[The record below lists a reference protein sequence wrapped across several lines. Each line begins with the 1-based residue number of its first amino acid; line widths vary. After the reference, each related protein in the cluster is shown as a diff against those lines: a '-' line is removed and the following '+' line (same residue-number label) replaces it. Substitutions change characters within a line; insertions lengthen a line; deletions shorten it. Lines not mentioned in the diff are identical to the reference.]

1 MIPAAYKL
9 AGLGFLVGLIFLI
22 PPFPASASI
31 RQHLFTRHWQTD
43 DGLPD
48 NNVEAVA
55 QGPDGYLWVATPAG
69 LARFDGIRF
78 TLFPIQNLLSSPD
91 QHIRM
96 ILCGRSG
103 VLWMASD
110 EGRIL
115 GLKPDLSTVSVPQTG
130 LPTRLPQAIADD
142 KNGGLWLG
150 YFGSP
155 WTGYSSAV
163 FRIKDGKP
171 TEFGARQGLPSGN
184 FHSMVSDREG
194 NVWLAKGKDIF
205 LYQNG
210 HLRRIASAYVTQ
222 CLAASHTN
230 AVWLVAKGH
239 LLICNSSGIQQDY
252 GTCPGLAAA
261 DTLALLEDHA
271 GAVWIGTGG
280 SGLFRYSNG
289 RFEKVE
295 TSHPTILCLAEDREG
310 NIWAGTG
317 GGGLDRISP
326 VGIQLQGLEN
336 DQIESICQD
345 RSGTLWGATQNG
357 ALVSRIH
364 DAWVPVF
371 TNAPFAGTVRC
382 ITGAADGTV
391 WIGLRD
397 GQLVHWESTNYTM
410 PHIINHIRSSIF
422 ALLPAGTPRYGVSA
436 SFSRATDVVGRTTSL
451 VPPAPTSDSD
461 LWVLRRDMLQ
471 RLHDGQYQDFVP
483 PKQVHRISAIT
494 EDADGNLWIGARGVV
509 MRFDGTNFTDE
520 SPHLPI
526 SGHPIYCLYATSDG
540 SIWISCGG
548 VGLLR
553 FDNRSVG
560 HVGPGQGL
568 FDDDISQM
576 AADNH
581 GWLWFGSDH
590 GIFKIRRDELEKAM
604 KDPDIQLR
612 PVIYQQNEGLNS
624 VEALSSTTVPFVLPR
639 AIVGYDGQVWMLT
652 HTGVITANPNMI
664 PTYSTAPPVL
674 LTRVAMDNQTIAS
687 YSDDNSAIINP
698 QSSLRTSTLQLPPS
712 HRHLEFD
719 FTAFHFSAPENIHFR
734 YQLAGFDTNWIDA
747 GPERNATY
755 SRLVSGDYQFH
766 VQACIGDGPWSE
778 STLAF
783 VVTPFLWDR
792 RWFQAAILL
801 LFTSS
806 VIAIVRYISFRRLQ
820 AQMRLVEQRAALEKE
835 RTRIARDLHDDLGG
849 SLNSVALTLDMVQ
862 RLAPPE
868 SVNGKIQHCSTMVR
882 QVARSVDEIVWAINP
897 RNDTLRYMVDYISQF
912 AVEYL
917 HAANIPCRVDLPDA
931 IPNRMVSPEAR
942 HNLLLIVKE
951 ALSNIARHSRANE
964 VLLRVATS
972 EKKVAITIQD
982 NGCGFNNA
990 PDNASCDGLR
1000 NMRQRIE
1007 EIGGQFELES
1017 RPGEGTRVGVTYIWP
1032 SNEI

>member
-1 MIPAAYKL
+1 
-9 AGLGFLVGLIFLI
+9 V
-22 PPFPASASI
+22 
-31 RQHLFTRHWQTD
+31 WQTD

-78 TLFPIQNLLSSPD
+78 GRFPIQNLVSSPD
-91 QHIRM
+91 EHIRIVM
-96 ILCGRSG
+96 CGRGG

-110 EGRIL
+110 DGRIT
-115 GLKPDLSTVSVPQTG
+115 GLNPDFSTVSVPQTG
-130 LPTRLPQAIADD
+130 LPTHFPQGIAED

-155 WTGYSSAV
+155 WTGYSSTI
-163 FRIKDGKP
+163 FRIKNGQPK
-171 TEFGARQGLPSGN
+171 EFNTKQGLPAGN
-184 FHSMVSDREG
+184 FHSVVSDHDG
-194 NVWLAKGKDIF
+194 NIWLAKGKEIF
-205 LYQNG
+205 IFQNG
-210 HLRRIASAYVTQ
+210 RLRRVASAYVTQ

-230 AVWLVAKGH
+230 AVWLVKDGH
-239 LLICNSSGIQQDY
+239 LLSCDFSGALEDY
-252 GTCPGLAAA
+252 GTCPGLSSA
-261 DTLALLEDHA
+261 DTLALLEDHT
-271 GAVWIGTGG
+271 GAVWIGTDGA
-280 SGLFRYSNG
+280 GLFRYSNG
-289 RFEKVE
+289 GFAKVE
-295 TSHPTILCLAEDREG
+295 TSHSMILCLAEDREG

-326 VGIQLQGLEN
+326 GGIRLEGLEN
-336 DQIESICQD
+336 SQIESICED
-345 RSGTLWGATQNG
+345 RDGTLWGATQSG
-357 ALVSRIH
+357 ALVSRVD

-371 TNAPFAGTVRC
+371 TNTPFAGTVRC
-382 ITGAADGTV
+382 LTDAADGTV

-397 GQLVHWESTNYTM
+397 GQLVHLGNTNYAM
-410 PHIINHIRSSIF
+410 PRIINHVRSSIF
-422 ALLPAGTPRYGVSA
+422 ALLPASMSGAPHDGVTSSA
-436 SFSRATDVVGRTTSL
+436 G
-451 VPPAPTSDSD
+451 DSEGD

-471 RLHDGQYQDFVP
+471 RLHDGVYQDFVP

-509 MRFDGTNFTDE
+509 MRFDGKTFTDE
-520 SPHLPI
+520 SSRMPI
-526 SGHPIYCLYATSDG
+526 AGRAISCLYATPDG
-540 SIWISCGG
+540 SIWISCSG

-553 FDNRSVG
+553 LNDTSVG
-560 HVGPGQGL
+560 KIGLDRGL

-576 AADNH
+576 AADGR

-590 GIFKIRRDELEKAM
+590 SVFKIRREELERAM
-604 KDPDIQLR
+604 KDPGIHLR
-612 PVIYQQNEGLNS
+612 PIVYGKNEGLSS
-624 VEALSSTTVPFVLPR
+624 VEALSSIAAPFVLPR
-639 AIVGYDGQVWMLT
+639 AIVGRDGKVCMLT
-652 HTGVITANPNMI
+652 HTGVVMADPNML
-664 PTYSTAPPVL
+664 PPYSTAPPVL
-674 LTRVAMDNQTIAS
+674 LTHAAMDGQSIAS
-687 YSDDNSAIINP
+687 YGNTPALIHHPSSISA
-698 QSSLRTSTLQLPPS
+698 LRLPPS

-719 FTAFHFSAPENIHFR
+719 FTAFDFSAPENIHFR
-734 YQLAGFDTNWIDA
+734 YRLAGFDTNWIDP

-755 SRLVSGDYQFH
+755 SRLVSGAYQFH
-766 VQACIGDGPWSE
+766 VEACIGDGPWSE
-778 STLAF
+778 SPATLAF
-783 VVTPFLWDR
+783 IVTPFLWDR
-792 RWFQAAILL
+792 WWFRAGVLL

-806 VIAIVRYISFRRLQ
+806 VIALVRYISFRRLQ
-820 AQMRLVEQRAALEKE
+820 AQMRLIEQRAALEKE

-917 HAANIPCRVDLPDA
+917 HAANIPCRVDLPDT

-951 ALSNIARHSRANE
+951 ALSNIARHARAGE

-972 EKKVAITIQD
+972 EREVVITIQD
-982 NGCGFNNA
+982 DGCGFNNA
-990 PDNASCDGLR
+990 PDNASSDGLR

-1007 EIGGQFELES
+1007 EIGGRFELES
-1017 RPGEGTRVGVTYIWP
+1017 HPGKGTRIGVVYSWP
-1032 SNEI
+1032 S